1 LRTKKHSESDGRP
14 FMDEEEKMH
23 RVSIGLDLE
32 TMQKLKKE
40 AIARNISFSK
50 IIREKLKKAGV

>member
-1 LRTKKHSESDGRP
+1 
-14 FMDEEEKMH
+14 MDEEEKMH

-40 AIARNISFSK
+40 AVARNISFSK